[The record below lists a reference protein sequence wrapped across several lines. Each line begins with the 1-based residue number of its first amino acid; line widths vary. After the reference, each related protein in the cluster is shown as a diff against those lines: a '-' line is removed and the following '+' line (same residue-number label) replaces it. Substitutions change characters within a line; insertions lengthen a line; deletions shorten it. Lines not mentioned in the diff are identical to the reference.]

1 MKKPKH
7 GQRHR
12 RRDGSPNHNEE
23 HIPINPIVLE
33 PLEPIMEDEDE
44 PVRPV
49 PLRITKPL
57 LKAVVLDNDETTGSY
72 GIVFSLL
79 THLRKLPHL
88 TDDDVAGIYQRL
100 AYAMDYYNIFRP
112 YLKDFFITLDA
123 LQNENLLDAVVMYT
137 NQTDDST
144 LLNPCSAAQNNESH
158 ILTRECDDDAT
169 DRFPLKTL
177 LYSVP
182 ISIAY
187 LMNESY
193 HSVIFDK
200 LLSRPPLLR
209 GIQHASC
216 PKSFSRIFEC
226 YPDHRRSTEKILFV
240 DDNACPEFIT
250 SCPKTETHPHSYVRP
265 PPYVRILSE
274 HELDTFLAICLHGM
288 SVPPATIQA
297 IREQYRRHS
306 PVERIGEN
314 SQGDDVLETLRKYLV
329 EFYAI

>member
-1 MKKPKH
+1 MKKNKLSR
-7 GQRHR
+7 GRT
-12 RRDGSPNHNEE
+12 HNRPHVVEGP
-23 HIPINPIVLE
+23 IPINPIVLE
-33 PLEPIMEDEDE
+33 PLGPIVEDDDSLEGE
-44 PVRPV
+44 IAWLTS
-49 PLRITKPL
+49 LRNDPIILKPAL
-57 LKAVVLDNDETTGSY
+57 RAVILDNDETTGSY

-79 THLRKLPHL
+79 SHLRKLPHL

-137 NQTDDST
+137 NQTD
-144 LLNPCSAAQNNESH
+144 ESFV
-158 ILTRECDDDAT
+158 LTNALEEA

-182 ISIAY
+182 LSIAY

-193 HSVIFDK
+193 HSIVFDK

-226 YPDHRRSTEKILFV
+226 YPDHCRSTEKILFV

-250 SCPKTETHPHSYVRP
+250 ACPKTEIHPHSYVRP

-288 SVPPATIQA
+288 SVPPATVQA
-297 IREQYRRHS
+297 IREQYRHHS
-306 PVERIGEN
+306 PVERISEN

>member
-7 GQRHR
+7 GQRQ
-12 RRDGSPNHNEE
+12 RDGSPNHNHEPAP
-23 HIPINPIVLE
+23 IPINPIVLE
-33 PLEPIMEDEDE
+33 PLEPIMEEETE

-49 PLRITKPL
+49 PLRITPVKPL

-137 NQTDDST
+137 NQTD
-144 LLNPCSAAQNNESH
+144 ESFV
-158 ILTRECDDDAT
+158 LTNVLEEA

-182 ISIAY
+182 LSIAY

-193 HSVIFDK
+193 HSIVFDK
-200 LLSRPPLLR
+200 LLTRPPLLR
-209 GIQHASC
+209 GIQHTAC

-250 SCPKTETHPHSYVRP
+250 ACPKTETHPHSYVRP

-288 SVPPATIQA
+288 SVPPATVQA
-297 IREQYRRHS
+297 IREQYRSHS
-306 PVERIGEN
+306 PVERIAEN